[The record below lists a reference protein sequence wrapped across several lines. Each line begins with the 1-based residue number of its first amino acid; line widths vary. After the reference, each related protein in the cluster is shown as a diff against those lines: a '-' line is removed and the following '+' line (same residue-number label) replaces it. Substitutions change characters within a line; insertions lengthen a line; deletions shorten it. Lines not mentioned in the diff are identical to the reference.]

1 MHMNAAVAA
10 MPAPGTETAVA
21 THQAEELVKEI
32 GIPPCPAV
40 LTDFIAESRRD
51 EPDFRRL
58 SHLINKDTALAA
70 SILKTINSPF
80 YGLNKKAKT
89 VQEAL
94 SLLGL
99 RETTRLISGL
109 LLRRAF
115 ASCDTPAMQEYWDTS
130 ARVAMLSAYLG
141 RELAVAALDEAHT
154 FGLFR
159 DCGIPVLLI
168 RYPDYGEM
176 LAATA
181 CENDQRRSEMERA
194 RFGFD
199 HAQVGATLAQSWHLP
214 TEMWQTIR
222 VHNGYDQAGFAT
234 DSKSKR
240 HATLIALGL
249 LAERLLLAH
258 RGKYDPQHWTAEEAF
273 VTQVLGSL
281 DERLEPLAS
290 DIARII
296 AES

>member
-1 MHMNAAVAA
+1 MKAAVAA
-10 MPAPGTETAVA
+10 AISVADTETAV
-21 THQAEELVKEI
+21 TTRHTEGLIKEI

-40 LTDFIAESRRD
+40 LTDFLAESRRD
-51 EPDFRRL
+51 EPDFHRL

-80 YGLNKKAKT
+80 YGLKKKAKT

-115 ASCDTPAMQEYWDTS
+115 ASCETPAMQEYWDTS
-130 ARVAMLSAYLG
+130 SRVAMLSAYLG
-141 RELAVAALDEAHT
+141 RELAVAPLEEGHT

-168 RYPDYGEM
+168 RYPEYEKM
-176 LAATA
+176 LAETA
-181 CENDQRRSEMERA
+181 CQGEQRRREMERE
-194 RFGFD
+194 RFAFD

-214 TEMWQTIR
+214 SEMWQAIGAHVTYIGAES
-222 VHNGYDQAGFAT
+222 VT
-234 DSKSKR
+234 DPQHKHR
-240 HATLIALGL
+240 ATLIALGL

-258 RGKYDPQHWTAEEAF
+258 RGKYDSQHWTAEEAF
-273 VTQVLGSL
+273 VTEVLGPT
-281 DERLEPLAS
+281 DERVAPLAA

-296 AES
+296 TES

>member
-1 MHMNAAVAA
+1 MNAAVAA
-10 MPAPGTETAVA
+10 MPAASTETAVA
-21 THQAEELVKEI
+21 THQAEELIKEI

-40 LTDFIAESRRD
+40 LTEFIAESRRD

-130 ARVAMLSAYLG
+130 SRVAMLSAYLG
-141 RELAVAALDEAHT
+141 RELAVAPLEEGHT

-159 DCGIPVLLI
+159 DCGVPVLLI
-168 RYPDYGEM
+168 RYPEYASM
-176 LAATA
+176 LTETA
-181 CENDQRRSEMERA
+181 FQNERGRSESERA

-214 TEMWQTIR
+214 NEMWQAIH
-222 VHNGYDQAGFAT
+222 VHLGYDAANFAA
-234 DSKSKR
+234 DSKTMR
-240 HATLIALGL
+240 HAKLIALGL
-249 LAERLLLAH
+249 LAERMLLTH
-258 RGKYDPQHWTAEEAF
+258 RGKYDSQQWTTEEAF
-273 VTQVLGSL
+273 VTQVLGPL
-281 DERLEPLAS
+281 DERLEPLVS

-296 AES
+296 AEG

>member
-1 MHMNAAVAA
+1 MNAAVAA
-10 MPAPGTETAVA
+10 LPAAGTDTSVA
-21 THQAEELVKEI
+21 THQAEELIKEI

-40 LTDFIAESRRD
+40 LTEFIAEARRD

-115 ASCDTPAMQEYWDTS
+115 ASCDTPAMQDYWDTS
-130 ARVAMLSAYLG
+130 SRVAMLSAYLG
-141 RELAVAALDEAHT
+141 RELAVAPLEQGHT

-168 RYPDYGEM
+168 RYPEYEAM
-176 LAATA
+176 LTETA
-181 CENDQRRSEMERA
+181 CQNERRRSEMERA

-214 TEMWQTIR
+214 NEMWQAI
-222 VHNGYDQAGFAT
+222 HAHLGYDTADFAT
-234 DSKSKR
+234 DSKSMR
-240 HATLIALGL
+240 HAKLVALGL
-249 LAERLLLAH
+249 LAERMLLTH
-258 RGKYDPQHWTAEEAF
+258 RGKYDSQHWTTEEAF
-273 VTQVLGSL
+273 VAQMLGPL
-281 DERLEPLAS
+281 DDRLEPLAS

-296 AES
+296 AEG